1 MALAD
6 EYREYARACLESASK
21 AETEHERK
29 QFLNMS
35 RAWTQ
40 AALRLEG
47 ADPVSPIEDGIYP
60 PESKH

>member
-1 MALAD
+1 MALVD
-6 EYREYARACLESASK
+6 EYREYARECLELASK
-21 AETEHERK
+21 AATEQERK
-29 QFLNMS
+29 QFLNMA

-47 ADPVSPIEDGIYP
+47 ADPVSPIKDGIYP